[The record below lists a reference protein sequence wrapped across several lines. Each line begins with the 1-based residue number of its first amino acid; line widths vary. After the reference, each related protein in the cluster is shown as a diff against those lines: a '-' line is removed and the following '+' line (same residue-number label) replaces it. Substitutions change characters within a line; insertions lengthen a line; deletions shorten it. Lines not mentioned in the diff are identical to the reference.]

1 MIHWENEIGFVD
13 ALEHQEVIGTQLLCK
28 FSTKAYARL
37 FAMYLKPKKEIWFK
51 DQKITEE
58 EFVKLLESI
67 ELK

>member
-1 MIHWENEIGFVD
+1 MIYWENEVYD
-13 ALEHQEVIGTQLLCK
+13 PEAKEDSEVIGTQLLCK

-58 EFVKLLESI
+58 EFIKLLENI